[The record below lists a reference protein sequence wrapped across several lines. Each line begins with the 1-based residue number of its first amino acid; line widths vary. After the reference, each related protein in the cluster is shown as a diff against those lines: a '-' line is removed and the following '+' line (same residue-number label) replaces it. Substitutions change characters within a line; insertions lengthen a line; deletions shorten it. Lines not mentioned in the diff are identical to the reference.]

1 MTTQRASTTVVI
13 VGAGPVGVTAALLLA
28 RRGVATVVLERH
40 PEPYA
45 LPRAV
50 HLDDDVFRILQAA
63 GVDEAFRTVS
73 RPMPGMRLID
83 GRGRVMAEFG
93 RDTDDGPQ
101 GFPPDSMFDQPD
113 LERILHD
120 AASREPLIDMRR
132 GCEVVDVVE
141 GPTPT
146 VRHIDA
152 DGVETSVAGAA
163 VIACDGANS
172 LVRESLG
179 ITSTDLRF
187 AEKWLVIDVN
197 TPRPLD
203 VWDGVHQICD
213 PARAATFM
221 PVTGNRYRWE
231 FRVHDGE
238 DLDALVSVEGLRNLL
253 SPWMSADEIDESE
266 ILRRAFYTF
275 RARVADRW
283 RAGGIFLAGDAAHQ
297 TPPFVGQGLGS
308 GLRDVANLT
317 WKLADVL
324 DGTARGDLLDTYEV
338 ERRPHA
344 IAVIRMALAVGMAL
358 TGGQDRFA
366 GVRRLGVAAVCRV
379 PGLAAVMP
387 AVGVPPLRPGPLVM
401 PTPLLRRM
409 LLRRVNGSALP
420 QPVVGF
426 ASDTARLDEL
436 IGSRWALVTRGRVP
450 ETLPARVADVGAVHI
465 DADRLATH
473 PAGVASPARWLR
485 RHHAV
490 AVLVRPD
497 RMVAASATDPDGI
510 GDLLTVLRD
519 MRSPAPRRVGVLA

>member
-1 MTTQRASTTVVI
+1 MTGLRVPTTVVV

-63 GVDEAFRTVS
+63 GVDESFRAVS
-73 RPMPGMRLID
+73 RPMPGMRLVD
-83 GRGRVMAEFG
+83 RRRRVMAEFG
-93 RDTDDGPQ
+93 RDTADGPQ

-113 LERILHD
+113 LEQILHE
-120 AASREPLIDMRR
+120 AAEREPLVDLRR

-141 GPTPT
+141 GPTPAVHYT
-146 VRHIDA
+146 DA
-152 DGVETSVAGAA
+152 DGVAMSVAGAA

-172 LVRESLG
+172 LVRTALG

-221 PVTGNRYRWE
+221 PVTGSRYRWE
-231 FRVHDGE
+231 FRVHDTD
-238 DLDALVSVEGLRNLL
+238 DLDALVSVDGLRELL
-253 SPWMSADEIDESE
+253 SPWMSAAEIDESE

-275 RARVADRW
+275 GARVADRW
-283 RAGGIFLAGDAAHQ
+283 RSGGIFLAGDAAHQ

-366 GVRRLGVAAVCRV
+366 GVRRLGMAAVCRI
-379 PGLAAVMP
+379 PGFAAVMP
-387 AVGVPPLRPGPLVM
+387 TVGMPPLRPGPLVM
-401 PTPLLRRM
+401 PTPLLRRV
-409 LLRRVNGSALP
+409 LRRRVNGSALP
-420 QPVVGF
+420 QPTVGF
-426 ASDTARLDEL
+426 ASDAARLDEL
-436 IGSRWALVTRGRVP
+436 IGPRWALVTRGHVP
-450 ETLPARVADVGAVHI
+450 ATLADRVADSGAVHV
-465 DADRLATH
+465 DADRLATQ

-485 RHHAV
+485 RHHAT

-497 RMVAASATDPDGI
+497 RVVAATATDPDGI
-510 GDLLTVLRD
+510 DDLLVMLHE
-519 MRSPAPRRVGVLA
+519 MRSPATRPTEAFT